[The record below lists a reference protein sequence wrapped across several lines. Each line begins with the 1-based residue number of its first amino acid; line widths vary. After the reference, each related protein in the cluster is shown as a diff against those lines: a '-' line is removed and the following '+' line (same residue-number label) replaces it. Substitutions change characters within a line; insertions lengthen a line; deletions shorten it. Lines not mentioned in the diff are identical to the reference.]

1 MSQLLKSA
9 GALGAATLTSRILG
23 LVREQVY
30 AYFMGTTPVAGAF
43 KLAYQI
49 PNLFRRLLG
58 EGALTAAFVP
68 IFKDREAHAGP
79 AEMWRAAN
87 AVFSGLTIVAGAV
100 AAIAMLAIT
109 VTLWLTQPTVLADG
123 SAAFPLITL
132 KPDTALMLRLLRLMF
147 PYLLLV
153 CLAALCMGILN
164 ARGHFFVPALG
175 AAMLNVVMIASV
187 LLLAP
192 RFGSTLEQQI
202 FALGLGV
209 LAAGF
214 VQFVFQLPLLWH
226 EGFRFRW
233 VNPFG
238 NETVRAVVRKMI
250 PGIVGVAAFQLNVVI
265 IQGLSFWYDGTIVA
279 AFDTAVRLMEF
290 PQGVVGISLATYLL
304 TTLSGLAAR
313 KDYEA
318 FRSALLDGL
327 GYLVFVNLFAATL
340 LFVLAEPIVRLLFQY
355 GTFDRISTR
364 QVASAVLCLAPGLV
378 AFSGVNILARAF
390 YALGDTK
397 TPMRISIACLV
408 INLLISVW
416 VVGHFRQAGL
426 AAANSATSFIN
437 LWLLARALRRKLP
450 RLQFAALQSVA
461 FPAAAAAAA
470 AGIVA
475 WVAHRLWEEHVGE
488 VGVSQRLGAVF
499 VPLLLAASVYLGL
512 ALWLKLPQAR
522 EIAGLVR
529 RRSQRPPDDPARN

>member
-1 MSQLLKSA
+1 MSKLLKSA
-9 GALGAATLTSRILG
+9 GALGVATLTSRMLG

-68 IFKDREAHAGP
+68 IFKDREANAGP

-87 AVFSGLTIVAGAV
+87 AVFSGLTIVA
-100 AAIAMLAIT
+100 AAIAAVAMLG
-109 VTLWLTQPTVLADG
+109 VTAVLWLAQPAVLADG
-123 SAAFPLITL
+123 SAAFPLLTM

-147 PYLLLV
+147 PYLVLV

-192 RFGSTLEQQI
+192 RFGETLEQQI

-214 VQFVFQLPLLWH
+214 VQFVFQLPLLWK

-238 NETVRAVVRKMI
+238 NETVREVVRKMI

-265 IQGLSFWYDGTIVA
+265 IQSLSFWYDGRIVA

-313 KDYEA
+313 KDYAE
-318 FRSALLDGL
+318 FRTALLDGL

-364 QVASAVLCLAPGLV
+364 QVASAVVCLAPGLV

-397 TPMRISIACLV
+397 TPMRISVACLV

-437 LWLLARALRRKLP
+437 LWLLSRALHRKLP
-450 RLQFAALQSVA
+450 RLEFGSLRGVV
-461 FPAAAAAAA
+461 FPAAGA
-470 AGIVA
+470 AGAAGVVA
-475 WVAHRLWEEHVGE
+475 WMAHRLWEINLGNATVGM
-488 VGVSQRLGAVF
+488 RLGAVF
-499 VPLLLAASVYLGL
+499 GPMCLATLVYFGL
-512 ALWLKLPQAR
+512 AMWLKLPQAH
-522 EIAGLVR
+522 EVANLVR
-529 RRSQRPPDDPARN
+529 RRIRKPPNDPACN

>member
-1 MSQLLKSA
+1 MSKLLKSA
-9 GALGAATLTSRILG
+9 GALGAATLTSRVLG

-68 IFKDREAHAGP
+68 IFKDKEATASRD
-79 AEMWRAAN
+79 ELWRAAN
-87 AVFSGLTIVAGAV
+87 AVMSGLTIVAAGVV
-100 AAIAMLAIT
+100 ALAMLVIS
-109 VTLWLTQPTVLADG
+109 VILWLSQPTLLADG
-123 SAAFPLITL
+123 TAAFSLLSL
-132 KPDTALMLRLLRLMF
+132 KPDTTLMLELLRLMF

-153 CLAALCMGILN
+153 CLAAFCMGILN

-187 LLLAP
+187 LWLAP
-192 RFGSTLEQQI
+192 HFGRELDQQV
-202 FALGLGV
+202 FALAAGV

-214 VQFVFQLPLLWH
+214 VQFVFQFPLLWK

-233 VNPFG
+233 VSPWG
-238 NETVRAVVRKMI
+238 NATVRDVVRKMI

-265 IQGLSFWYDGTIVA
+265 IQSFSFWYDGTIVA

-313 KDYEA
+313 KEYAE
-318 FRSALLDGL
+318 FRAALLDGL
-327 GYLVFVNLFAATL
+327 GYLVFVNLLAATL
-340 LFVLAEPIVRLLFQY
+340 LLVLAEPIVRLLFQY
-355 GTFDRISTR
+355 GTFDRVSTHL
-364 QVASAVLCLAPGLV
+364 VSSAVICLAPGLV

-416 VVGHFRQAGL
+416 VVGYFRQAGL
-426 AAANSATSFIN
+426 AAANSVTSFIN
-437 LWLLARALRRKLP
+437 LWLLSRALRKKLP
-450 RLQFAALQSVA
+450 RLDFTALQRVI
-461 FPAAAAAAA
+461 FPALGSASA
-470 AGIVA
+470 AGMVA
-475 WVAHRLWEEHVGE
+475 WISHRLWELHFGH
-488 VGVSQRLGAVF
+488 GTIGQRLGAVF
-499 VPLLLAASVYLGL
+499 VPMGL
-512 ALWLKLPQAR
+512 ATVTYLVLTIWLKLPQAR
-522 EIAGLVR
+522 ELTTLVR
-529 RRSQRPPDDPARN
+529 RRLGSKQDDPGHN